1 MNAPPGQR
9 RPAGIA
15 QVDQLYGF
23 DAIIDTRS
31 PAEFALDHVPGAIN
45 CPALDNE
52 QRAEIGTLYKQVSPF
67 VARRRG
73 AALVAINI
81 GRHLLERF
89 QDKGPDWRP
98 LIYCWR
104 GGKRSGAMTHVLR
117 QIGWHACQLD
127 GGYKS
132 YRRFVV
138 AELAELPR
146 RFAYRV
152 VTGATGS
159 GKSRLLEAL
168 AAQGAQVLDLENL
181 AAHKGSVLGELPDA
195 PQPSQKMFESR
206 LLAAL
211 RRLDA
216 ERPVYVEAE
225 SRKIGVLQVPEALL
239 ETMRAGPCL
248 CIEATNEARV
258 SFLIGDYDYF
268 LSDPGRLKEKLEFLQ
283 GLQSA
288 ETLARWQ
295 ALVDARNWPV
305 LVGELLEKHYD
316 PLYKRSQGR
325 NYAHFPHAP
334 RYATDDLSP
343 AGLEKLARQV
353 LATSA

>member
-1 MNAPPGQR
+1 MKTGVATV
-9 RPAGIA
+9 A
-15 QVDQLYGF
+15 QIGEF
-23 DAIIDTRS
+23 DEIIDVRS
-31 PAEFALDHVPGAIN
+31 PAEYEEDHVPGAVSR
-45 CPALDNE
+45 PVLDNE
-52 QRAEIGTLYKQVSPF
+52 ERARVGTIYKQESPF
-67 VARRRG
+67 AAKKIGAAIVARHI
-73 AALVAINI
+73 AE
-81 GRHLLERF
+81 HLERSF
-89 QDKGPDWRP
+89 LDRPRAWKP

-211 RRLDA
+211 RRFDA

-316 PLYKRSQGR
+316 PLYKRSQGK

-343 AGLEKLARQV
+343 AGLERLARRI

>member
-1 MNAPPGQR
+1 MKTGVATV
-9 RPAGIA
+9 A
-15 QVDQLYGF
+15 QIGEF
-23 DAIIDTRS
+23 DEIIDVRS
-31 PAEFALDHVPGAIN
+31 PAEYEEDHVPGAVSR
-45 CPALDNE
+45 PVLDNE
-52 QRAEIGTLYKQVSPF
+52 ERARVGTIYKQESPF
-67 VARRRG
+67 AAKKIGAAIVARHI
-73 AALVAINI
+73 AE
-81 GRHLLERF
+81 HLERSF
-89 QDKGPDWRP
+89 LDRPRAWKP

-211 RRLDA
+211 RRFDA

-239 ETMRAGPCL
+239 ETLRAGPCL

-316 PLYKRSQGR
+316 PLYKRSQGK

-343 AGLEKLARQV
+343 AGLERLARRI